1 MDNKTKKKLRKYL
14 PGKLKDIYEVYLKGK
29 ICECADKDVFL
40 YDTGIISQLHVDSFS
55 QCGQDAFI
63 YQMVFGAKKEGFFLD
78 VGGNNPIEINNTYL
92 LEQKGWTGMAFE
104 PVKAQAERWGGGT
117 RSTPCYNIAIGDKE
131 GEVEFTEMNVDAFSG
146 IDTAKYYTKD
156 ISAVTTY
163 KVKQRTLANILKEK
177 EIKHVDFVSI
187 DVEGYEMN
195 VLKGIDFEAVD
206 ITCFCIE
213 NNRDGQIMPDMEL
226 RKFMI
231 QKGYKLVARLLIDD
245 VFIKE
250 SYFQ

>member
-14 PGKLKDIYEVYLKGK
+14 PGKLKDIYEVYLRGK

-104 PVKAQAERWGGGT
+104 PVKAQAEQWEDA

-146 IDTAKYYTKD
+146 IGAAKYYAD
-156 ISAVTTY
+156 NLSAVTTY
-163 KVKQRTLANILKEK
+163 KVRQRTLANILKEK

-206 ITCFCIE
+206 ITCFSIE